1 VPFDPVGRFLVGV
14 LAIAL
19 ASACVAAAL
28 VERPPA
34 SRLPRAVVVLAAG
47 WSLVFAASAVLVAAS
62 LGHLAICGLLVAA
75 ATVTAAGAIWAAR
88 APEGGGGGDGGAGP
102 DGPEPPSVPEEFWE
116 RWEEQLTG
124 VTGRRR

>member
-1 VPFDPVGRFLVGV
+1 MPFDPVGRFLVGV

-19 ASACVAAAL
+19 AAACVAAAL

-47 WSLVFAASAVLVAAS
+47 WSLVFAASAVLVAVS
-62 LGHLAICGLLVAA
+62 LGHLAICGLLAAA
-75 ATVTAAGAIWAAR
+75 ATVTAAAAIWAAR
-88 APEGGGGGDGGAGP
+88 APEGGGGGGGGGP
-102 DGPEPPSVPEEFWE
+102 DEPRPPSVPDEFWE